1 MKVPLE
7 IQLEKLAEL
16 GLSLDPAVGIED
28 LLDSYPREDLEEP
41 AFNLLLAVL
50 GFNVERE
57 PYDQPNCPRAWNFDT
72 ECIYGT
78 GDYVG
83 IVNRLL
89 QVAGKP
95 ENFFTEIADS
105 IDFDSSEAWLQYRR
119 GDGTL
124 RNWEIEVKDDWVDQE
139 VITKVMGD
147 IESDDS
153 HFYSKD
159 NGQAMVLYYLDDEA
173 AEQLEDLAPGQISRV
188 QSD

>member
-1 MKVPLE
+1 MRVPLE
-7 IQLEKLAEL
+7 IQLEKLGEL
-16 GLSLDPAVGIED
+16 GLNLEPAVGIED

-41 AFNLLLAVL
+41 AFQLLLAVL

-57 PYDQPNCPRAWNFDT
+57 PYDQPYCARAWNFDT

-95 ENFFTEIADS
+95 ENYFSEIEDS
-105 IDFDSSEAWLQYRR
+105 IDFDSGEAWLQYRR
-119 GDGTL
+119 ADGVVRHL
-124 RNWEIEVKDDWVDQE
+124 EIEVNDDWVDQE
-139 VITKVMGD
+139 AISKVMGD

-159 NGQAMVLYYLDDEA
+159 NGQARVLYYLEAEA

-188 QSD
+188 EHD